1 MLLDFNGINVIMPLE
16 IIMTEKEQLNQENAE
31 LPEEEINRNEFSEVN
46 SEDGDSKKGLFN
58 NPRVLRIGL
67 YVVTFAVVMLIVW
80 GVGSLIV
87 NNTEASSPQPTAT
100 ATTLPAASLPDNIS
114 TPKFSTLGL
123 QKGVVRNPEVVT
135 THQVETEV
143 EKRTEVITYDV
154 QPGDSIFGIA
164 DKFGLKPET
173 VLWANRYILGDTPD
187 GLGVGITLFILP
199 EDGVYHKWEEGEGL
213 NGVASF
219 YGVDPDVIVN
229 YPLNDL
235 DPEVV
240 GDYSN
245 PNIEPG
251 KMLVVPGGTRPT
263 VSWII
268 ARDNPASGSTY
279 LGPGACSGII
289 YGEVGTG
296 TFTYPTTATWLSG
309 YDWNPP
315 VHNGLDFDGDFG
327 SPIYAADSGVIVY
340 SGWSD
345 RGYGYLIVV
354 DHDRGWQT
362 FYAHLME
369 GTLLPCGTSVQKGQ
383 LIASMG
389 STGNSTGPHLHFEM
403 RLNGSPVNPWFH
415 LN

>member
-1 MLLDFNGINVIMPLE
+1 
-16 IIMTEKEQLNQENAE
+16 MTKEEKLIKDN
-31 LPEEEINRNEFSEVN
+31 PEEEPINIEDLEGQVLEGQVLDSDSEII
-46 SEDGDSKKGLFN
+46 EGRSKAGIFN
-58 NPRVLRIGL
+58 NPRLLRTGIYIL
-67 YVVTFAVVMLIVW
+67 TFLVIVLIVW
-80 GVGSLIV
+80 GAGSLIV
-87 NNTEASSPQPTAT
+87 NNTAASPAPTAT
-100 ATTLPAASLPDNIS
+100 TRKATAPVPSNLS
-114 TPKFSTLGL
+114 TPSFSTVGM
-123 QKGVVRNPEVVT
+123 QDGVVRLPEMNT
-135 THQVETEV
+135 THQPEV
-143 EKRTEVITYDV
+143 EQRNEVITYDV
-154 QPGDSIFGIA
+154 QQGDSIFGIA
-164 DKFGLKPET
+164 DKFGLKPES

-187 GLGVGITLFILP
+187 GLGIGITLNILP
-199 EDGVYHKWEEGEGL
+199 EDGVYHRWEEGEGL

-229 YPLNDL
+229 FPLNNL
-235 DPEVV
+235 TPEEV
-240 GDYSN
+240 GDYAN
-245 PNIEPG
+245 PNIQPG
-251 KMLVVPGGTRPT
+251 TMLVVPGGTRPT

-289 YGEVGTG
+289 YGDVGTG
-296 TFTYPTTATWLSG
+296 TFVYPTTATWLSG

-354 DHDRGWQT
+354 DHDGGWQT
-362 FYAHLME
+362 FYAHLMD
-369 GTLLPCGTSVQKGQ
+369 GTLLPCGASVQKGQ
-383 LIASMG
+383 LIASMA

-403 RLNGSPVNPWFH
+403 RLGGSPVNPWLY

>member
-1 MLLDFNGINVIMPLE
+1 MVEESKLE
-16 IIMTEKEQLNQENAE
+16 DKNSELGTIPKKTTEDQTAVSDVTSSLTEKKTES
-31 LPEEEINRNEFSEVN
+31 PE
-46 SEDGDSKKGLFN
+46 K
-58 NPRVLRIGL
+58 PRLLRLGI
-67 YVVTFAVVMLIVW
+67 YIVTFLVMVLIVW

-87 NNTEASSPQPTAT
+87 NNTSASPESTVTASKEAQ
-100 ATTLPAASLPDNIS
+100 TLPSNIA
-114 TPKFSTLGL
+114 TPKFSTIGM
-123 QKGVVRNPEVVT
+123 QSGVVRLPEMKT
-135 THQVETEV
+135 TLEPNQEV
-143 EKRTEVITYDV
+143 EGRDEVITYEV
-154 QPGDSIFGIA
+154 QQGDTIFGIA
-164 DKFGLKPET
+164 DKFGLKPES

-187 GLGVGITLFILP
+187 GLGIGITLFILP
-199 EDGVYHKWEEGEGL
+199 EDGVYHRWEEGEGL

-219 YGVDPDVIVN
+219 YGVEPADIVN

-235 DPEVV
+235 DPNVV
-240 GDYSN
+240 GDYAN

-251 KMLVVPGGTRPT
+251 TMLVVPGGTRPN
-263 VSWII
+263 VSWVI

-289 YGEVGTG
+289 YGDVGTG

-309 YDWNPP
+309 YDYNPP

-362 FYAHLME
+362 YYAHLMD
-369 GTLLPCGTSVQKGQ
+369 GTLKPCGASVQKGS
-383 LIASMG
+383 LIASMA

-403 RLNGSPVNPWFH
+403 RLNGSPVNPWQF

>member
-1 MLLDFNGINVIMPLE
+1 
-16 IIMTEKEQLNQENAE
+16 MTEIEQHNHENLE
-31 LPEEEINRNEFSEVN
+31 LPEEEEINQNDVSDAPDVN
-46 SEDGDSKKGLFN
+46 SEDKGSNEGLFN
-58 NPRVLRIGL
+58 NPRLLRVGL
-67 YVVTFAVVMLIVW
+67 YLVTFVVIVLIVW

-87 NNTEASSPQPTAT
+87 NNTAASSPQPT
-100 ATTLPAASLPDNIS
+100 TTTTEPAASLPENLS
-114 TPKFSTLGL
+114 TPKFSTLGM
-123 QKGVVRNPEVVT
+123 QRGVVRNPEVNT
-135 THQVETEV
+135 TQQVGPGVDV
-143 EKRTEVITYDV
+143 ENRDEVITYEV
-154 QPGDSIFGIA
+154 QQGDTIFGIA
-164 DKFGLKPET
+164 EKFGLKPES

-187 GLGVGITLFILP
+187 GLGVGVTLFILP

-213 NGVASF
+213 NGVSSF
-219 YGVDPDVIVN
+219 YGVDPDDIVN
-229 YPLNDL
+229 YPLNNL
-235 DPEVV
+235 DPETV

-289 YGEVGTG
+289 YGDVGTG

-354 DHDRGWQT
+354 DHDSGWQT

-369 GTLLPCGTSVQKGQ
+369 GTLLPCGASVQKGQ

-389 STGNSTGPHLHFEM
+389 STGRSTGPHLHFEL
-403 RLNGSPVNPWFH
+403 RLNGSAVNPWLY

>member
-1 MLLDFNGINVIMPLE
+1 MLDFNAFNGYDAFGEKMAKIE
-16 IIMTEKEQLNQENAE
+16 EFTEKNPKEEAVDEQV
-31 LPEEEINRNEFSEVN
+31 R
-46 SEDGDSKKGLFN
+46 DSDSDIVETASKAGIFN
-58 NPRVLRIGL
+58 NPKLLRIGVYL
-67 YVVTFAVVMLIVW
+67 VTFLVIILIAW
-80 GVGSLIV
+80 GVGSMIV
-87 NNTEASSPQPTAT
+87 NNTAAAPAPTST
-100 ATTLPAASLPDNIS
+100 STEKIVSIPSNLS
-114 TPKFSTLGL
+114 TPNFTTVGKQAGL
-123 QKGVVRNPEVVT
+123 IRLPEINT
-135 THQVETEV
+135 TQQAEV
-143 EKRTEVITYDV
+143 EKRDEVITYDV
-154 QPGDSIFGIA
+154 QQGDSIFGIA
-164 DKFGLKPET
+164 DKFGLKPES

-187 GLGVGITLFILP
+187 GLGIGVTLYILP
-199 EDGVYHKWEEGEGL
+199 EDGVYHRWEQGEGL

-229 YPLNDL
+229 YPLNNL
-235 DPEVV
+235 TPEEV
-240 GDYSN
+240 GDYAN

-251 KMLVVPGGTRPT
+251 TMLVVPGGTRPT

-289 YGEVGTG
+289 YGDVGTG
-296 TFTYPTTATWLSG
+296 SFTYPTTATWLSG

-354 DHDRGWQT
+354 DHDGGWQT

-369 GTLLPCGTSVQKGQ
+369 GTLLPCGVSVQKGQ
-383 LIASMG
+383 LIASMA

-403 RLNGSPVNPWFH
+403 RLNGSPVNPWLY

>member
-1 MLLDFNGINVIMPLE
+1 MSDKEHLVQQTPESDQDMGSNLNNV
-16 IIMTEKEQLNQENAE
+16 
-31 LPEEEINRNEFSEVN
+31 PEVPEFDSEEIEEKNGF
-46 SEDGDSKKGLFN
+46 FN
-58 NPRVLRIGL
+58 NPRVLKIGL
-67 YVVTFAVVMLIVW
+67 YGVTFIVMVLIVW

-87 NNTEASSPQPTAT
+87 KNTSASPQPTKVRAT
-100 ATTLPAASLPDNIS
+100 LAENLS
-114 TPKFSTLGL
+114 TPNFSTLGK
-123 QKGVVRNPEVVT
+123 QDGVVRNPEVIT
-135 THQVETEV
+135 TQQVETE
-143 EKRTEVITYDV
+143 EEERTEVITYDV
-154 QPGDSIFGIA
+154 QQGDTIFGIA

-173 VLWANRYILGDTPD
+173 VLWANRYTLGDTPD
-187 GLGVGITLFILP
+187 GLGIGVTLFILP
-199 EDGVYHKWEEGEGL
+199 EDGVYHRWEEGEGL
-213 NGVASF
+213 NGVSSF

-229 YPLNDL
+229 YPLNEL
-235 DPEVV
+235 DPEIV
-240 GDYSN
+240 GDYAN

-268 ARDNPASGSTY
+268 ARENPASGSTY

-289 YGEVGTG
+289 YGDVGTG

-315 VHNGLDFDGDFG
+315 VHNGLDFDGDYG

-354 DHDRGWQT
+354 DHDQGWQT
-362 FYAHLME
+362 YYAHLME
-369 GTLLPCGTSVQKGQ
+369 GTLLPCGTSVQKGE
-383 LIASMG
+383 LIASMA

-403 RLNGSPVNPWFH
+403 RYNGSPVNPWLY